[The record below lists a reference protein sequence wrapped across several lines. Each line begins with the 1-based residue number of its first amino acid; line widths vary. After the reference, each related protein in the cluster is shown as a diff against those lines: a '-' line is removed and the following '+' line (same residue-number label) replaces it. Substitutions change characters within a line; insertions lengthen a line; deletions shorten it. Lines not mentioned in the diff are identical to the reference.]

1 MTTAFLNGVRD
12 RSPSTDRFFQW
23 AGRLGACLLAAGLLL
38 AAALVPAVQAQTPA
52 TTIKDGSGTV
62 VFQSNADG
70 SILAPGEFLEGGL
83 IPAEGAGTRLMW
95 YPFAAAFRA
104 GRVGNAAGKGDVW
117 DADSLGSYS
126 VAFGVDTKASNRGTV
141 AMGDH
146 TSATGDAAVAMGEET
161 VASGINAVALGWLT
175 IASDRQATALGKN
188 TTADGR
194 RSLVAG
200 RDAKALHD
208 DTFVWGDGSSP
219 FDDRFSSG
227 DDENGSGVTGEQT
240 FHVQASGGARFVTFG
255 GTTYIPSNSTGWS
268 TTSSRDAKTDIET
281 VAPNA
286 VLAAVEGMPIHT
298 WEYRTETGGGQGTRH
313 IGPMAG
319 DFHEALPYDLGNSDA
334 HINSINADGVALG
347 AIKGLAQRVAE
358 QKQQIDTLTAEKQAL
373 ATQQKKLEA
382 RVAAL
387 EAERASSTVAG
398 LTSSRGG
405 LLLVFFL
412 GGLFGA
418 GLLWRRRS

>member
-1 MTTAFLNGVRD
+1 MTGSLRLLSISLFATVFTAFV
-12 RSPSTDRFFQW
+12 
-23 AGRLGACLLAAGLLL
+23 A
-38 AAALVPAVQAQTPA
+38 VPTQAQTPA

-62 VFQSNADG
+62 VLQSNADG
-70 SILAPGEFLEGGL
+70 SLLAPGEFLQGGL
-83 IPAEGAGTRLMW
+83 IPTEGAGTRLMW
-95 YPFAAAFRA
+95 YPFNAAFRA
-104 GRVGNAAGKGDVW
+104 GRVGRTSGKGDVW

-126 VAFGVDTKASNRGTV
+126 VAFGVDTKANNRGAV
-141 AMGDH
+141 AMGDQ

-175 IASDRQATALGKN
+175 VASDRQATALGKN

-200 RDAKALHD
+200 LNAKALHN
-208 DTFVWGDGSSP
+208 DTFVWGDGSSS
-219 FDDRFSSG
+219 FDNKFSSG

-268 TTSSRDAKTDIET
+268 TTSSRDAKTEIET
-281 VAPNA
+281 VAPDA
-286 VLAAVEGMPIHT
+286 ILDAVEAMPIHT
-298 WEYRTETGGGQGTRH
+298 WEYQTETESGQGTRH

-334 HINSINADGVALG
+334 HINSINVDGVALG
-347 AIKGLAQRVAE
+347 AIKGLAKRVAE
-358 QKQQIDTLTAEKQAL
+358 QKQRIDKLAAEKESL
-373 ATQQKKLEA
+373 ATRQRRLEE
-382 RVAAL
+382 RLAAL
-387 EAERASSTVAG
+387 EKRSGPLPASLAGPWGLGFLIGLAG
-398 LTSSRGG
+398 LLTG
-405 LLLVFFL
+405 
-412 GGLFGA
+412 